1 MPPRTNTSRRK
12 RASRGGGQHE
22 ISNIRSRVYLS
33 VCMEGSRLGIA
44 LLDIRTNGEDTA
56 VQVSEVNDALAT
68 MVRGIVDDSIDSD
81 DDDDDVD
88 GDVLGCLLLYP
99 GKSPVA
105 LRNQLRDIIQI
116 FERTRQQPQTTAIG
130 GTSLVGS
137 ANHIQLSSTP
147 RLLNAVER
155 PASQY
160 EYPSC
165 VQRVLELLNK
175 IRLSDQANA
184 SASALPITGGHSQLW
199 RALSGLVSFLD
210 ETGLLSRYRPTRV
223 VMKSLEGFLL
233 VDGVTLRTL
242 GVTSAG

>member
-12 RASRGGGQHE
+12 RASRSGGQHE

-44 LLDIRTNGEDTA
+44 LLDIRTNGEGAA
-56 VQVSEVNDALAT
+56 VQVSEINDALAT

-81 DDDDDVD
+81 DVVG
-88 GDVLGCLLLYP
+88 GDALGCLLLYP

-105 LRNQLRDIIQI
+105 LRNQLRDIIQSY
-116 FERTRQQPQTTAIG
+116 ERTRQQPPTTASG

-155 PASQY
+155 AASQY

-184 SASALPITGGHSQLW
+184 STSALPITGGHSQLW
-199 RALSGLVSFLD
+199 RALSGLLSFLD
-210 ETGLLSRYRPTRV
+210 ETGLLTRYRPTGV

-233 VDGVTLRTL
+233 VDG
-242 GVTSAG
+242 